1 MSFEQ
6 EKLSVTKTYDGVISQ
21 KSARL
26 LALCGDHSN
35 YTFEQAGYKTTGCAQ
50 KNYKKHLQFLKLKWK
65 KISC

>member
-35 YTFEQAGYKTTGCAQ
+35 YTFEQAGYKTTGRA
-50 KNYKKHLQFLKLKWK
+50 KKTIKSTYNF
-65 KISC
+65 